1 MATLIKEITVDAS
14 ADAVWDA
21 VADVGA
27 VHTRFAPDFV
37 THVELVPGARLVT
50 FDTGQVFREDI
61 IGLDHAHHR
70 LAYSVKSEALTH
82 HNASFQV
89 FEAGPGKSRLVW
101 TVDLLP
107 DAVAPY
113 MEGRLEA
120 GLAAAKDV
128 VGRVPRA
135 AATPA

>member
-1 MATLIKEITVDAS
+1 MATLIKQIVLDVPAE
-14 ADAVWDA
+14 AVWDA

-27 VHTRFAPDFV
+27 VHTRFAPGFV
-37 THVELVPGARLVT
+37 THVELIEGARMVT
-50 FDTGQVFREDI
+50 FDTGQVFKEVI
-61 IGLDHAHHR
+61 VGLDHAQRR
-70 LAYSVKSEALTH
+70 LAYSVESEALAH

-89 FEAGPGKSRLVW
+89 LEAGPGQSRLVW

-128 VGRVPRA
+128 LGRVPRA
-135 AATPA
+135 AVPA

>member
-1 MATLIKEITVDAS
+1 MATLIKDITLDAP
-14 ADAVWDA
+14 AEAVWDA

-27 VHTRFAPDFV
+27 VHTRFAPGFV

-61 IGLDHAHHR
+61 IGLDHAHRR
-70 LAYSVKSEALTH
+70 LAYSVKSEAMSH

-89 FEAGPGKSRLVW
+89 FEAGPGRSRLVW

-107 DAVAPY
+107 DTVAPY
-113 MEGRLEA
+113 MESRLEA

-128 VGRVPRA
+128 LGRVPRA
-135 AATPA
+135 ETVPA

>member
-1 MATLIKEITVDAS
+1 MATLIKDITLDAP
-14 ADAVWDA
+14 ADDVWDA

-27 VHTRFAPDFV
+27 LHIRFAPGFV
-37 THVELVPGARLVT
+37 TNVELITGARLVT
-50 FDTGQVFREDI
+50 FDTGEVFREDI
-61 IGLDHAHHR
+61 IGLDHRHRR
-70 LAYSVKSEALTH
+70 LAYSLRSEALSH

-89 FEAGPGKSRLVW
+89 FEAGSGRCRLVW

-128 VGRVPRA
+128 LGRAPRA
-135 AATPA
+135 SVLD

>member
-1 MATLIKEITVDAS
+1 MATLIKEITLDAP
-14 ADAVWDA
+14 AEAVWDA

-27 VHTRFAPDFV
+27 AHTRFAPGFV
-37 THVELVPGARLVT
+37 TDVHMVEGARLVT
-50 FDTGQVFREDI
+50 FDTGQVFKELI
-61 IGLDHAHHR
+61 VGLDHERRR
-70 LAYSVKSEALTH
+70 LAYSVESEALTH

-107 DAVAPY
+107 DTVAPY

-120 GLAAAKDV
+120 GLAVAKDV

-135 AATPA
+135 AVPA